1 MAAGEK
7 FRRLS
12 AWGARG
18 GCALLLT
25 LAGCGSLNG
34 GKSGDQETDNGN
46 DKTQAGDHVDVGFLL
61 SMTFDEA
68 KKMSPSSG
76 EMPPF
81 YKVAADEVKTLAQ
94 TSDNKPKR
102 VRAKGRVFLEIDYR
116 ERLNALG
123 QEALIS
129 PDEVILRG
137 KPLLKRGR
145 TVVEGLDDTTV
156 FYIRGVDLKVIGKHR
171 ITTEKGVTP
180 TWKRSW
186 KQGPNPLLPVLTP
199 DDVPK
204 DMRSNPLLP
213 PPSGMLPPGNANEG
227 RALGE
232 KAQDPSDSSRRS
244 VGEPPRMREPDDANG
259 LPKGS

>member
-1 MAAGEK
+1 MAAGK
-7 FRRLS
+7 WFRNLS
-12 AWGARG
+12 TWG
-18 GCALLLT
+18 
-25 LAGCGSLNG
+25 AGCGFALLMALTGCNSVSG
-34 GKSGDQETDNGN
+34 GSSGDQKGDN
-46 DKTQAGDHVDVGFLL
+46 DKTDAGDHVDVGFLL

-68 KKMSPSSG
+68 KKMSPSSQ

-81 YKVAADEVKTLAQ
+81 YRVAADEVKVLDQ
-94 TSDNKPKR
+94 TDDHKPKR

-156 FYIRGVDLKVIGKHR
+156 FYIRGVGLKVIGKHR
-171 ITTEKGVTP
+171 ITTDKGVTP
-180 TWKRSW
+180 TWKHSW
-186 KQGPNPLLPVLTP
+186 KEGPNPLLPALTP

-204 DMRSNPLLP
+204 DIRSNPLLP
-213 PPSGMLPPGNANEG
+213 PPSGMIPPGNANEG

-232 KAQDPSDSSRRS
+232 KVQDPSDSSRRS
-244 VGEPPRMREPDDANG
+244 VGEPPRMREPDDVNG
-259 LPKGS
+259 TPPKGS